1 MMADGNGAKQ
11 RIIIRKIAIFM
22 VALAIVASAGPVHAQ
37 QAGKVHRIG
46 YLTVRSPES
55 EKSYFPAFQQGLRE
69 LGYFEGRN
77 IVIEARYAN
86 GNNDRLPA
94 LAAELL
100 RRKVEIVVIG
110 GGAAALA
117 VQRLSKTIPIVMAEA
132 TAPVAR
138 GIVTN
143 IARPGGNTTG
153 LSARSVE
160 IFGKYLELLKEIVPG
175 VTRVAVLW
183 NPRGPAS
190 TLGWRSLQRPARKL
204 GIQLHSM
211 EVRSTGDLEQAFHEA
226 LAARV
231 EGLYV
236 TPGPRVPQKEI
247 GRLIL
252 KSRLPAVGSSGRLVR
267 RGTIIA
273 YRTNFADLYRRAAT
287 YVDKILK
294 GAKPGDLPIELP
306 VRFDFTVNLKTAKA
320 LGITLPR
327 SILFRATEVIE

>member
-1 MMADGNGAKQ
+1 MTRKY
-11 RIIIRKIAIFM
+11 IILVAAFAILFSTHP
-22 VALAIVASAGPVHAQ
+22 AAAQ

-46 YLTVRSPES
+46 YLSVRSAEQ
-55 EKSYFPAFQQGLRE
+55 EKRFFPAFLQGLRE
-69 LGYFEGRN
+69 LGYVEGKN
-77 IVIEARYAN
+77 IVIEARYAHRDN
-86 GNNDRLPA
+86 ARLPA

-100 RRKVEIVVIG
+100 RRRVEIIVIG

-160 IFGKYLELLKEIVPG
+160 IFGKYLDLLREIVPG
-175 VTRVAVLW
+175 LTRVAVLW
-183 NPRGPAS
+183 NPNGPAS
-190 TLGWRSLQRPARKL
+190 TLGWRSVQGPARKL

-211 EVRSTGDLEQAFHEA
+211 EVRSTSDLDKAFQEA
-226 LAARV
+226 LDARV

-236 TPGPRVPQKEI
+236 TPGPRVSQKLI
-247 GRLIL
+247 GDLTLR
-252 KSRLPAVGSSGRLVR
+252 SRLPAVGSSGRFVR
-267 RGTIIA
+267 RGSIIA
-273 YRTNFADLYRRAAT
+273 YRTNFADLYRRAAG

-294 GAKPGDLPIELP
+294 GAKPGDLPVELP
-306 VRFDFTVNLKTAKA
+306 HKYSSDHQPQNRQGAWGQA
-320 LGITLPR
+320 S
-327 SILFRATEVIE
+327 SIPPAARHDGDRIAPGCQSDTP